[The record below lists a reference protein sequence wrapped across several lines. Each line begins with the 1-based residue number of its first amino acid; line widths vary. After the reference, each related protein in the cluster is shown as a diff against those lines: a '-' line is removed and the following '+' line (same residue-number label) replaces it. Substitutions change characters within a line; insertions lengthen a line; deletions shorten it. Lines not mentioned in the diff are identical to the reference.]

1 MNPLP
6 ARPPMLLLLVAFAM
20 GVAIGVWARVPLWC
34 AIICVIVLYVASLRR
49 SRLAGVAL
57 FAAFAMAGVA
67 AARSEYRHEPPPI
80 GEPIEMLL
88 TVDDNPTDRGTWLQS
103 SAKLNWYRTSAD
115 STWRRADRRVLLAT
129 DPATQLSAGERIAIV
144 GRVRPLADSTNSY
157 VRLMTARGYVGRTS
171 IYASTP
177 LVRVG
182 DTGSITRLSRRLQ
195 GWAVERLRASR
206 LSDDELAL
214 CTAIATGKRTAM
226 SAQLREYYTLS
237 GSAHLLAVSGLH
249 VAIVLVVANILLRWL
264 TLFRRGNQLLNVAVV
279 MVVWG
284 YAAMTGLAI
293 SAVRAALMFSALQ
306 FAMASGSSYRSAN
319 ILATVAMAML
329 AVRPSLIVDVSFQL
343 SVVAVAA
350 IIYWAVPLCA
360 SLRTRNPIL
369 NLLTSTVVIGV
380 VCTLATAPLVA
391 HWFGRVAVVG
401 VVLNPLVVVLGYLL
415 VTLSV
420 ATIFVPS
427 SWGWVAR
434 AAGWVAEAENRSVA
448 VAAQLDWAHFTLS
461 LDWWVVVIIY
471 AIAIAITEL
480 VRRNPRKK
488 SLSLPYV

>member
-1 MNPLP
+1 
-6 ARPPMLLLLVAFAM
+6 MLVLLVAFAA
-20 GVAIGVWARVPLWC
+20 GVAFGVWVRVPLWS
-34 AIICVIVLYVASLRR
+34 AIICIIAFYTLSLRR
-49 SRLAGVAL
+49 SRVADVAL
-57 FAAFAMAGVA
+57 LAAFAMAGVA
-67 AARSEYRHEPPPI
+67 AARSEYRHAEPPI

-88 TVDDNPTDRGTWLQS
+88 TVDENPTDRGTWQAS
-103 SAKLNWYRTSAD
+103 SAKLNWYRTAAD
-115 STWRRADRRVLLAT
+115 SAWRRCDRRVLLSVDT
-129 DPATQLSAGERIAIV
+129 ATQLAAGERIATV
-144 GRVRPLADSTNSY
+144 GRVRPLADSTSSY
-157 VRLMTARGYVGRTS
+157 VLLMQARGYVGRTS
-171 IYASTP
+171 IYGTTP

-182 DTGSITRLSRRLQ
+182 DAGSITRLSRRLQ
-195 GWAVERLRASR
+195 SWAVERLQTSA
-206 LSDDELAL
+206 LSGDRLAL
-214 CTAIATGKRTAM
+214 CTAIATGKRTTM
-226 SAQLREYYTLS
+226 SAQLREHYTLS
-237 GSAHLLAVSGLH
+237 GSSHLLAVSGLH
-249 VAIVLVVANILLRWL
+249 VAIVFVLANVLLRWL
-264 TLFRRGNQLLNVAVV
+264 TLFGRGSQLLNVAVV
-279 MVVWG
+279 AVVWG

-319 ILATVAMAML
+319 ILAAVAMAML

-369 NLLTSTVVIGV
+369 NLLTSTVTIGV

-391 HWFGRVAVVG
+391 YWFGRVAVVG

-420 ATIFVPS
+420 ATVFVPS
-427 SWGWVAR
+427 SWTWVAR
-434 AAGWVAEAENRSVA
+434 AAGWIAEAENRSVA

-461 LDWWVVVIIY
+461 LDWWAVAIIY
-471 AIAIAITEL
+471 ALAVIITEL
-480 VRRNPRKK
+480 ARRNPRKK